1 MPMTAAISSARI
13 GTARCSTASPAPSAC
28 AVSATVPMRKKANS
42 QNRPSNTSADMAM
55 PPSRCASPSRP
66 IAAVPTMPSS
76 GVVRL
81 ASIAGPAMAK
91 TRALVTGPV
100 EGAG

>member
-1 MPMTAAISSARI
+1 
-13 GTARCSTASPAPSAC
+13 
-28 AVSATVPMRKKANS
+28 MRKKANS

-76 GVVRL
+76 GVVRF

-91 TRALVTGPV
+91 TRALVTAAV
-100 EGAG
+100 ESAGSMFDLVASGYRPLAARVSRTISQIGTTTAAPSSR